1 MISDGRMD
9 SRAAPGSGKFGKRER
24 LVKTKDFRTVYEKG
38 RKVFLDGSALMI
50 LENGLGHNRL
60 GFSIS
65 KKNFKLAVTR
75 NRIRRLFKE
84 IYRENKKNLRA
95 GFDIV
100 FIIKRGFDKRF
111 AFKEAETIFS
121 RLAKKQGILNDKAGS
136 GSSN

>member
-1 MISDGRMD
+1 MISDGRID
-9 SRAAPGSGKFGKRER
+9 PRAIPGSGKFGKRER

-38 RKVFLDGSALMI
+38 RKVFLGGSALVI

-84 IYRENKKNLRA
+84 IYRGGKKNIRA
-95 GFDIV
+95 GFDMV
-100 FIIKRGFDKRF
+100 FIIKRGFDKRSVL
-111 AFKEAETIFS
+111 KEAETVFS
-121 RLAKKQGILNDKAGS
+121 GLVKKQGILNDKAGS
-136 GSSN
+136 DISN